1 MRRWWWLWWYHL
13 IIIENVSDQSVCV
26 CVCVCILYRRYLY
39 ILFRSGNLLFLKF
52 LCLSHLLFSNNSGSG
67 LFRCDCLDGF
77 EGTNCEL
84 AQVST
89 TSSPTSSP
97 PTTDEPSSGAAT
109 PLHVARMVLGSWHI
123 FALAIPS
130 AIFCYYWVV
139 SEGIRSRVL
148 EDGK

>member
-1 MRRWWWLWWYHL
+1 MNAGGFCPLDMDIVGERFCA
-13 IIIENVSDQSVCV
+13 NGGTCGVND
-26 CVCVCILYRRYLY
+26 
-39 ILFRSGNLLFLKF
+39 
-52 LCLSHLLFSNNSGSG
+52 
-67 LFRCDCLDGF
+67 CDCPDGF
-77 EGTNCEL
+77 EGANCEL

-130 AIFCYYWVV
+130 AIFCYY
-139 SEGIRSRVL
+139 
-148 EDGK
+148 